1 MTAVT
6 QPNSIERA
14 SSKRADAPRRPVRR
28 VRVPLLIGALA
39 ATLLATVLVLYGL
52 SAAADRTQVLRVT
65 RDIQA
70 GEPIP
75 ADALVPVGVAVDATN
90 QLLPASAA
98 SDVAGKVAT
107 KALVRGDLLSATDA
121 AEAPQP
127 VDGERRVGAV
137 LAPGRYP
144 HDLRRGDLALA
155 TATDGQASTVSVRVL
170 DVRAAREGI
179 ELVLAVPADAA
190 APTAQLAAQGR
201 LAVIG
206 ESQP

>member
-6 QPNSIERA
+6 HPNSIERTP
-14 SSKRADAPRRPVRR
+14 SKRVAAPRHPARR
-28 VRVPLLIGALA
+28 VRVPLLVGALA
-39 ATLLATVLVLYGL
+39 ASLLAAVLVLYGL

-65 RDIQA
+65 RDIEA

-75 ADALVPVGVAVDATN
+75 ADALVPVGVAVDASN
-90 QLLPASAA
+90 QLLPASAV
-98 SDVAGKVAT
+98 SDVSGKVAT
-107 KALVRGDLLSATDA
+107 KALVQGDLLSATDA
-121 AEAPQP
+121 ADAPQP
-127 VDGERRVGAV
+127 VAGERRVGAV

-155 TATDGQASTVSVRVL
+155 TATDGQASTVPVRVL

-179 ELVLAVPADAA
+179 EVVLAVSADAA
-190 APTAQLAAQGR
+190 ASTAQLAAQGR